1 MNDYR
6 PPVRDIRFT
15 LSHLVDLEGML
26 ATGAFPD
33 ADPETVSGVV
43 DEAGR
48 FVSEVVAPLA
58 AAADAQGSVRHP
70 DGGVTTPTGY
80 RDAYRKLVEAG
91 WPAVT
96 FPQEWGG
103 GGFPFVVGLAI
114 GEMLTS
120 ADTAFS
126 LCPML
131 THAADELLL
140 AHGSPEQKA
149 TWLPR
154 LVSGEWAG
162 TMLLTESQAGSD
174 VGALTARAVPADDG
188 TYRITGTKIFVTW
201 GEHDLTPNI
210 VHVTLARVPGSPPG
224 YRGISCFLVPKYL
237 VGPDG
242 SLGERNDVN
251 CVSIEEKLGIHASPT
266 CVLSFGDAGGA
277 VAHLIGEENQGL
289 RYMFTMMNNARLHVG
304 VQGLAIAERAYQ
316 QARAYS
322 FERRQGRATGA
333 PAGESSP
340 IVEHPD
346 VRRMLM
352 LMRSQIEA
360 MRGVMYKAGEA
371 IDLSNHHPDPE
382 RRRQAAAAAAIL
394 TPVAKAWGSD
404 LGVEVASLGIQIHGG
419 AGYINETGAA
429 QWWRD
434 ARIASIYEGT
444 NGIQAIDL
452 VTRKL
457 LLDGGAAVS
466 ALITEMRRIAAELG
480 DAEAL
485 APIGAGLG
493 RAVSALE
500 QATSYLAEKRDS
512 DDALA
517 GATPYTRMFGITAG
531 GWMHGAAALAAARL
545 LAERDDR
552 FLQARL
558 ATARFYADHILPEV
572 PGLLATVTAG
582 AAGIFAIPSDAL

>member
-1 MNDYR
+1 MSDYR
-6 PPVRDIRFT
+6 PPIRDIRFT

-33 ADPETVSGVV
+33 ADPETVSGVI

-48 FVSEVVAPLA
+48 FVSEVVGPLA
-58 AAADAQGSVRHP
+58 SAGDTQGSVRHP
-70 DGGVTTPTGY
+70 DGSITTPAGY

-91 WPAVT
+91 WPAVS
-96 FPQEWGG
+96 FPPEWGG
-103 GGFPFVVGLAI
+103 GGFPFVVALAI

-126 LCPML
+126 LCSML
-131 THAADELLL
+131 TNAADELLL
-140 AHGSPEQKA
+140 AHGSPEQQA
-149 TWLPR
+149 TWLPK

-162 TMLLTESQAGSD
+162 TMLLTEPQAGSD
-174 VGALTARAVPADDG
+174 VGALTARAVPAGDG

-201 GEHDLTPNI
+201 GEQDLTPNI
-210 VHVTLARVPGSPPG
+210 VHVTLARIPGAPPG
-224 YRGISCFLVPKYL
+224 HKGISCFLVPKYL
-237 VGPDG
+237 VEADG
-242 SLGERNDVN
+242 ALGERNDVT

-266 CVLSFGDAGGA
+266 CVLSFGDSGGA
-277 VAHLIGEENQGL
+277 VGYLIGEENQGL

-316 QARAYS
+316 QARAYAL
-322 FERRQGRATGA
+322 ERRQGRASGA
-333 PAGESSP
+333 PKGESSP

-371 IDLSNHHPDPE
+371 VDLSLHHPGQQ
-382 RRRQAAAAAAIL
+382 RRREASALFAIL

-404 LGVEVASLGIQIHGG
+404 LGVELASLGIQIHGG
-419 AGYINETGAA
+419 AGYITETGAA

-434 ARIASIYEGT
+434 ARIAPFYEGT

-457 LLDGGAAVS
+457 PLDGGAAIS
-466 ALITEMRRIAAELG
+466 ALIIEMGRVAAALG
-480 DAEAL
+480 QVEPL
-485 APIGAGLG
+485 APIGSRLS
-493 RAVSALE
+493 RAVAALE
-500 QATSYLAEKRDS
+500 EATGWLASKPES

-517 GATPYTRMFGITAG
+517 GATAYTRMLGITAG
-531 GWMHGAAALAAARL
+531 GWVHGEAALVAARL
-545 LAERDDR
+545 LDEEADR
-552 FLQARL
+552 FLEARL
-558 ATARFYADHILPEV
+558 ATAHFYADHVLSEAPA
-572 PGLLATVTAG
+572 LLGTVTAG
-582 AAGIFAIPSDAL
+582 AQGVFAIPVDAL